1 MELPNIKDINE
12 NTGKDIQGAFYQLLS
27 TDRIVLDYPAKDWE
41 EAIKCAGQLLRDSGT
56 VTGQYIDEMVNNVKK
71 HGAYI
76 VVCKGMALPHADSSK
91 GVIKEAASFVRLKKG
106 IEFGSEF
113 NDPVRYVIGMS
124 IKDAESINQAIYDM
138 MMIFGDENNI
148 RKFDELPN
156 EQSVLDMIKSF
167 EKK

>member
-1 MELPNIKDINE
+1 MNLTI
-12 NTGKDIQGAFYQLLS
+12 
-27 TDRIVLDYPAKDWE
+27 
-41 EAIKCAGQLLRDSGT
+41 
-56 VTGQYIDEMVNNVKK
+56 
-71 HGAYI
+71 
-76 VVCKGMALPHADSSK
+76 
-91 GVIKEAASFVRLKKG
+91 
-106 IEFGSEF
+106 
-113 NDPVRYVIGMS
+113 PVRYVIGMS